1 MEYLNMEN
9 LTARD
14 RVVLLLSL
22 FARERD
28 INISITDAKRHG
40 LDHLDKLELELAEV
54 LNLQSR
60 VL

>member
-1 MEYLNMEN
+1 MEK

-14 RVVLLLSL
+14 RVVILLGL

-28 INISITDAKRHG
+28 IMQSIADAKRHG

-60 VL
+60 VI